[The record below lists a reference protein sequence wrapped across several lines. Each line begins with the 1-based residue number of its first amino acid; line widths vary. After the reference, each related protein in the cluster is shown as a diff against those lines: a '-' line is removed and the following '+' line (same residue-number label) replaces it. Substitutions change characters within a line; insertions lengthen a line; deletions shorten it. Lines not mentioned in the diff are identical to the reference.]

1 MERKPQEHQ
10 PVQSAQEQYPR
21 KIGFVAHRLD
31 DLKTAPVT
39 KPQPKQKP
47 YVITDWAS
55 I

>member
-1 MERKPQEHQ
+1 MELKSQEKQ
-10 PVQSAQEQYPR
+10 YVQSAQEQYPR
-21 KIGFVAHRLD
+21 KVGFVTHRLD
-31 DLKTAPVT
+31 DLKTAPLT